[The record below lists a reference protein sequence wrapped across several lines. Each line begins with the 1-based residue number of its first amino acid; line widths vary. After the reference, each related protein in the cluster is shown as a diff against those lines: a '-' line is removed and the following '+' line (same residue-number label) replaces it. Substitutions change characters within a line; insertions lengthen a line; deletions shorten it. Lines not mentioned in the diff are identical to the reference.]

1 MIAWLL
7 ALSAAAAL
15 YKGADFFRLFT
26 EGAEDGARNALR
38 ILPTMA
44 VTMIALRVFESSDV
58 MEALNTFLAP
68 LGSLL
73 GLPPGVT
80 SLLLI
85 RPLSG
90 SASLAV
96 LSDILREY
104 GPDSRTGLV
113 ASAMMGS
120 GETVLYTC
128 AVYLS
133 AAHVTRSRYII
144 PVSLMGWLAG
154 CVTAALL
161 FPA

>member
-7 ALSAAAAL
+7 AFSAAAAL
-15 YKGADFFRLFT
+15 YKREDFFRLFA
-26 EGAEDGARNALR
+26 EGAEDGSRNALR

-44 VTMIALRVFESSDV
+44 VTMIALRVFESSGV
-58 MEALNTFLAP
+58 MEALNTLFAP
-68 LGSLL
+68 LVGLL
-73 GLPPGVT
+73 GLPPGVAP
-80 SLLLI
+80 LLLI

-128 AVYLS
+128 AVYL
-133 AAHVTRSRYII
+133 AAARITRSRYII
-144 PVSLMGWLAG
+144 PVSLLGWLAG